1 VIVVD
6 SSVWISHFSNVLHP
20 EVDLL
25 RRFREVETILVG
37 DLILLELLR
46 GARSDRLVRIIEAE
60 LAEFDLVS
68 MVDGD
73 IVRQAAANYR
83 RLRASGITIRN
94 SIDLLVGTYCIVH
107 GHELLHRDRDFDHL
121 RLHLGL
127 KVLH

>member
-20 EVDLL
+20 EVELL
-25 RRFREVETILVG
+25 RQVREVETILVG

-60 LAEFDLVS
+60 LAEFDQVS

-73 IVRQAAANYR
+73 IVRRAAANYR

-107 GHELLHRDRDFDHL
+107 DHELLHRDRDFDPL

-127 KVLH
+127 KVLR